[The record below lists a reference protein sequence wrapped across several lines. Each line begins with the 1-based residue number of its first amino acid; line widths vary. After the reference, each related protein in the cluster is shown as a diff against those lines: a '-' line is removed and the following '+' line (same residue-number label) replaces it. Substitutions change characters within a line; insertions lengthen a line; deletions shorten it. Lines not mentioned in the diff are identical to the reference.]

1 MYDSDTL
8 RCYESKP
15 TINSIINYKEY
26 YVNSH
31 YLYKNGSTQ
40 FSNYNYN
47 VYCLD
52 NSVLT
57 NKYMY
62 RNDISDILLTFV
74 LFIGFVIFMVG
85 MPLKSFFR
93 GLFK

>member
-15 TINSIINYKEY
+15 TFNSTINYKEY

-40 FSNYNYN
+40 FGNYNYN
-47 VYCLD
+47 VNCLD